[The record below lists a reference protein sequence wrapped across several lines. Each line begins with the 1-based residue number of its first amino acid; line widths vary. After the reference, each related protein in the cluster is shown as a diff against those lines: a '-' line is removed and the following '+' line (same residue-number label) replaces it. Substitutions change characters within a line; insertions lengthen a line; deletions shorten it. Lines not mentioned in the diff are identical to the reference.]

1 MRAQVELIEK
11 MLLDEGHQD
20 WNISKPL
27 SYKQICYLAYLM
39 VGIKIE
45 RHTLQKHF
53 TICMGRS
60 DLKSQVYYHTGMK
73 AWVNSQGAIIP
84 KEDVKKY
91 RRTRAQGSM
100 IRQDP
105 KQSDSTV
112 ENQQS

>member
-11 MLLDEGHQD
+11 MLLDQGHQD
-20 WNISKPL
+20 WNFSKPL
-27 SYKQICYLAYLM
+27 SYKQICYIAYIM
-39 VGIKIE
+39 FEIKIE

-60 DLKSQVYYHTGMK
+60 DLKSQVYFHTGMK
-73 AWVNSQGAIIP
+73 AWVNSQGIIIP

-100 IRQDP
+100 IRLDP
-105 KQSDSTV
+105 KQSDTV
-112 ENQQS
+112 VQNQES